1 VRSLLRVASENPRV
15 LLVTGDLGFGVLD
28 EFRAKCASQF
38 YNVGVAEQNLAG
50 VAAGFALSGHIV
62 FTYSIGN
69 FPTLRCLEQ
78 VRNDICYHRA
88 DVKIVTVGGGM
99 AYGSLGVSHFA
110 TEDLAILRALPE
122 MTVVAPGDPVEVEQ
136 LVPQIVARP
145 GPVYLRLGRAGE
157 KPLHQRGTQVRLGTP
172 TRARQGSDVLL
183 LTAGG
188 MLPVALEA
196 AGLLETDG
204 TSAEVHSV
212 HTVKPL
218 DSEAICRLASQFSIV
233 VTCEE
238 HTCLGGL
245 GGAVAEVLLEA
256 GIRPAFRRFAL
267 PAAFPTGVG
276 SQEFL
281 RTVNALDA
289 NALRALVRS
298 LISLRRSQSFLS
310 AQP

>member
-1 VRSLLRVASENPRV
+1 MRGAFIRALAKAACEDPRV
-15 LLVTGDLGFGVLD
+15 VLLTGDLGFAVLD
-28 EFRAKCASQF
+28 EFRAKYPRQF

-50 VAAGFALSGHIV
+50 VAAGLALSGHIV

-88 DVKIVTVGGGM
+88 NVKIVTVGGGL
-99 AYGSLGVSHFA
+99 AYGALGVSHFA

-136 LVPQIVARP
+136 LVPQIVEHA

-157 KPLHQRGTQVRLGTP
+157 QPVHDPATEIELGRP
-172 TRARQGSDVLL
+172 ARARSGSDVLL

-196 AGLLETDG
+196 ARLLEPDG
-204 TSAEVHSV
+204 VQSEVVSI

-218 DSEAICRLASQFSIV
+218 DREAICTLAAGFPIV
-233 VTCEE
+233 ITCEE
-238 HTCLGGL
+238 HSALGGL

-256 GIRPAFRRFAL
+256 GIAPRAFRRFAL
-267 PAAFPTGVG
+267 PPGFPSGIG
-276 SQEFL
+276 SQEYL
-281 RTVNALDA
+281 RTVNGLDA
-289 NALRALVRS
+289 PALRALVLS
-298 LISLRRSQSFLS
+298 LLGRG
-310 AQP
+310 

>member
-1 VRSLLRVASENPRV
+1 
-15 LLVTGDLGFGVLD
+15 
-28 EFRAKCASQF
+28 
-38 YNVGVAEQNLAG
+38 VAEQNLAG
-50 VAAGFALSGHIV
+50 VAAGLALSGHIV

-78 VRNDICYHRA
+78 VRNDICYHQA

-99 AYGSLGVSHFA
+99 AYGALGISHFA
-110 TEDLAILRALPE
+110 TEDLAILRSLPG

-136 LVPQIVARP
+136 LVPQIVRHP

-157 KPLHQRGTQVRLGTP
+157 KPQHQPSTEVRLGTP
-172 TRARQGSDVLL
+172 TRARQGTDVLL

-196 AGLLETDG
+196 AGMLESEG
-204 TSAEVHSV
+204 VSVEVHSV

-218 DSEAICRLASQFSIV
+218 SAETLCGLASRFPVV

-256 GIRPAFRRFAL
+256 GIGPVFRRFAL

-281 RTVNALDA
+281 RTVNGLDA
-289 NALRALVRS
+289 NALRALVLS
-298 LISLRRSQSFLS
+298 LSDARRPQRFLS
-310 AQP
+310 TRR